1 MLILL
6 TSILGFVVLI
16 LKKGEEHQRDQSH
29 LKSNQSSDS
38 KVVRGSNAKKWK
50 LKMLEIT
57 LTHYLILASAV
68 FILGTV
74 GVIVNRNSV
83 LNIFISVQLMVIGVC
98 INLISFSYF
107 KNNLEG
113 QVFSFFI
120 IIVTAIIS
128 SIGLAILIVM
138 FRKKGRKIFEN

>member
-1 MLILL
+1 
-6 TSILGFVVLI
+6 
-16 LKKGEEHQRDQSH
+16 
-29 LKSNQSSDS
+29 
-38 KVVRGSNAKKWK
+38 
-50 LKMLEIT
+50 MLEIT

-83 LNIFISVQLMVIGVC
+83 LNIFISIQLMVIGVC

-120 IIVTAIIS
+120 IIVTATIS

-138 FRKKGRKIFEN
+138 FRKKGRKIFENQKLICD

>member
-1 MLILL
+1 
-6 TSILGFVVLI
+6 
-16 LKKGEEHQRDQSH
+16 
-29 LKSNQSSDS
+29 
-38 KVVRGSNAKKWK
+38 
-50 LKMLEIT
+50 
-57 LTHYLILASAV
+57 
-68 FILGTV
+68 
-74 GVIVNRNSV
+74 
-83 LNIFISVQLMVIGVC
+83 MVIGVC

-138 FRKKGRKIFEN
+138 FRKKGRKIFENQKLICD

>member
-1 MLILL
+1 
-6 TSILGFVVLI
+6 
-16 LKKGEEHQRDQSH
+16 
-29 LKSNQSSDS
+29 
-38 KVVRGSNAKKWK
+38 
-50 LKMLEIT
+50 MLEIT

-83 LNIFISVQLMVIGVC
+83 LNIIISIQLMEIGVC

-107 KNNLEG
+107 KNFLEG
-113 QVFSFFI
+113 QAFSFFI

-128 SIGLAILIVM
+128 SIGLAILIVI
-138 FRKKGRKIFEN
+138 FRK

>member
-1 MLILL
+1 
-6 TSILGFVVLI
+6 
-16 LKKGEEHQRDQSH
+16 
-29 LKSNQSSDS
+29 
-38 KVVRGSNAKKWK
+38 
-50 LKMLEIT
+50 MLEIT

-83 LNIFISVQLMVIGVC
+83 LNIFISIQLMVIGVC

-128 SIGLAILIVM
+128 SIGLAILIVI
-138 FRKKGRKIFEN
+138 FRKKGRKIFENQKLICD

>member
-1 MLILL
+1 
-6 TSILGFVVLI
+6 
-16 LKKGEEHQRDQSH
+16 
-29 LKSNQSSDS
+29 
-38 KVVRGSNAKKWK
+38 
-50 LKMLEIT
+50 MLEIT

-83 LNIFISVQLMVIGVC
+83 LNIFISIQLMVIGVC

-138 FRKKGRKIFEN
+138 FRKKGRKIFENQKLICD

>member
-1 MLILL
+1 
-6 TSILGFVVLI
+6 
-16 LKKGEEHQRDQSH
+16 
-29 LKSNQSSDS
+29 
-38 KVVRGSNAKKWK
+38 
-50 LKMLEIT
+50 MLEIT

-74 GVIVNRNSV
+74 GVIINRNSV

-107 KNNLEG
+107 ENNLAG

-128 SIGLAILIVM
+128 SIGLAILIVI
-138 FRKKGRKIFEN
+138 FRKKGRKIFENQKLICD

>member
-1 MLILL
+1 
-6 TSILGFVVLI
+6 
-16 LKKGEEHQRDQSH
+16 
-29 LKSNQSSDS
+29 
-38 KVVRGSNAKKWK
+38 
-50 LKMLEIT
+50 MLEIT

-68 FILGTV
+68 FILGTA

-83 LNIFISVQLMVIGVC
+83 LNIFISIQLMVIGVC

-128 SIGLAILIVM
+128 SIGLAILIVI
-138 FRKKGRKIFEN
+138 FRKKGRKIFENQKLICD

>member
-1 MLILL
+1 
-6 TSILGFVVLI
+6 
-16 LKKGEEHQRDQSH
+16 
-29 LKSNQSSDS
+29 
-38 KVVRGSNAKKWK
+38 
-50 LKMLEIT
+50 MLEIT

-74 GVIVNRNSV
+74 GVIINRNSV

-113 QVFSFFI
+113 QAFSFFYHYRNGYYVVYWFSNI
-120 IIVTAIIS
+120 NCY
-128 SIGLAILIVM
+128 
-138 FRKKGRKIFEN
+138 F

>member
-1 MLILL
+1 
-6 TSILGFVVLI
+6 
-16 LKKGEEHQRDQSH
+16 
-29 LKSNQSSDS
+29 
-38 KVVRGSNAKKWK
+38 
-50 LKMLEIT
+50 MLEIT

-138 FRKKGRKIFEN
+138 FRKKGRKIFENQKLICD

>member
-1 MLILL
+1 
-6 TSILGFVVLI
+6 
-16 LKKGEEHQRDQSH
+16 
-29 LKSNQSSDS
+29 
-38 KVVRGSNAKKWK
+38 
-50 LKMLEIT
+50 MLEIT

-128 SIGLAILIVM
+128 SIGLAILIVI
-138 FRKKGRKIFEN
+138 FRKKGRKIFENQKLICD

>member
-1 MLILL
+1 
-6 TSILGFVVLI
+6 
-16 LKKGEEHQRDQSH
+16 
-29 LKSNQSSDS
+29 
-38 KVVRGSNAKKWK
+38 
-50 LKMLEIT
+50 MLEIT

-83 LNIFISVQLMVIGVC
+83 LNIFISIQLMVIGVC

-107 KNNLEG
+107 KNSLEG
-113 QVFSFFI
+113 QAFSFFI

-128 SIGLAILIVM
+128 SIGLAILIVI
-138 FRKKGRKIFEN
+138 FRKKGRKIFENQKLICD